1 MFLGYVRRHHI
12 GLLALFVALGGTSYA
27 AATLP
32 RNSVG
37 TAQIKNKAVTQAK
50 LSTATVKALKG
61 AKGDKGATGATGA
74 TGASGVKGDPGAP
87 ATFSAAVAANSNT
100 TGLAGGTATTVPA
113 ASVTLK
119 GDGKIL
125 VLVTG
130 TFTATCTGGGPC
142 TYAVGAKLD
151 GAPIPNAD
159 TTVTA
164 AGGSPTAKP
173 VALATMVSAGAGAH
187 QITLFHDTGGANL
200 ASGAVSADSRV
211 IAFAIG

>member
-1 MFLGYVRRHHI
+1 MFLGYARRHHV

-27 AATLP
+27 AVKLP
-32 RNSVG
+32 KNSVG
-37 TAQIKNKAVTQAK
+37 TTQIKNKAVTQAK

-61 AKGDKGATGATGA
+61 AKGDTGAIGATGPAGT
-74 TGASGVKGDPGAP
+74 KGDPGAP

-142 TYAVGAKLD
+142 AYAVGAKLD

-164 AGGSPTAKP
+164 TGGSPTAKP

-200 ASGAVSADSRV
+200 ASGALSTDSRV
-211 IAFAIG
+211 VAFAIG

>member
-1 MFLGYVRRHHI
+1 MFLGYLRRHHVA
-12 GLLALFVALGGTSYA
+12 LLALFVALGGTSYA
-27 AATLP
+27 AVKLP

-37 TAQIKNKAVTQAK
+37 TTQIKNKAVTQAK

-61 AKGDKGATGATGA
+61 AKGATGAAGPAGA
-74 TGASGVKGDPGAP
+74 NGAKGDPGAP
-87 ATFSAAVAANSNT
+87 ATFSAAVSANSAT
-100 TGLAGGTATTVPA
+100 SGLAGGTATTVPA

-130 TFTATCTGGGPC
+130 TFSATCTGGGGC

-159 TTVTA
+159 TTVTSTTNA
-164 AGGSPTAKP
+164 TVAKP
-173 VALATMVSAGAGAH
+173 VALAAMISASAGAH
-187 QITLFHDTGGANL
+187 QITLFHDTSGTNL
-200 ASGAVSADSRV
+200 ASGTVSTDSRV
-211 IAFAIG
+211 VAFAIG

>member
-1 MFLGYVRRHHI
+1 MFLGYARRHHV

-27 AATLP
+27 AVKLP

-37 TAQIKNKAVTQAK
+37 TAQIKNHAVTTSK
-50 LSTATVKALKG
+50 LSTSTVKALKG
-61 AKGDKGATGATGA
+61 AKGDPGATGPAGA
-74 TGASGVKGDPGAP
+74 AGVKGDPGAP

-100 TGLAGGTATTVPA
+100 PGLAGGTATAVPA

-142 TYAVGAKLD
+142 AYAVGAKLD

-164 AGGSPTAKP
+164 TGGSPTAKP

-187 QITLFHDTGGANL
+187 QITLFHDTSGANL
-200 ASGAVSADSRV
+200 ASGTLSADSRV
-211 IAFAIG
+211 VAFGIG